1 MIETTDLISF
11 LQIGKSLC
19 DIEIGQARQDVIA
32 RFGEQLDQYGEKDY
46 GYFELPKGVRF
57 SYFKD
62 EIDGLAVLNKRKD
75 AVFVL
80 DVPDLL
86 DTFTIGPNTTIH
98 EAIKFLNWSRTKWTI
113 VDTDNK
119 FNLTILTQ
127 AGVGLIFDLDDG
139 ELMMISKVRT
149 GLKGSEAYNTALPK

>member
-19 DIEIGQARQDVIA
+19 DIELGHTRQDVIA
-32 RFGEQLDQYGEKDY
+32 RFGDQLDQYGEKDY

-62 EIDGLAVLNKRKD
+62 EIDGLAVLNKRED
-75 AVFVL
+75 AMFAL
-80 DVPDLL
+80 HVPDLL
-86 DTFTIGPNTTIH
+86 DTFTIGPSTTIH
-98 EAIKFLNWSRTKWTI
+98 EAIKFLNWSRTKWTL

-139 ELMMISKVRT
+139 ELMMISKVRNE
-149 GLKGSEAYNTALPK
+149 LKGSEACNTALPK

>member
-1 MIETTDLISF
+1 MIETAELISF

-19 DIEIGQARQDVIA
+19 DIEIGQNKQDVVS
-32 RFGEQLDQYGEKDY
+32 RFGEQLEQYGEKGH
-46 GYFELPKGVRF
+46 GYLELPKGVRF
-57 SYFKD
+57 SYFKE
-62 EIDGLAVLNKRKD
+62 EIDGLAVLNKRED
-75 AVFVL
+75 AVFIF
-80 DVPDLL
+80 DVQELQ

-127 AGVGLIFDLDDG
+127 GNVGLIFDLDDG
-139 ELMMISKVRT
+139 ELMMISKVRNGT
-149 GLKGSEAYNTALPK
+149 KGSTPYNTALPK